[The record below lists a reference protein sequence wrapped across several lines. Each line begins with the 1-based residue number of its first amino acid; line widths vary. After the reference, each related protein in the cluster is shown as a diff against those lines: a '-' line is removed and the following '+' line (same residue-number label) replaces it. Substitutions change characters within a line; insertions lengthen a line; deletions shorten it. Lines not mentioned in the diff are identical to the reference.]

1 MIKEISFFIP
11 DDQYQYTCIEICQ
24 QFLPE
29 FKILFEEPAIYE
41 IEAKVLDQKLTLAY
55 REKNQTKDLETY
67 GLNSPL
73 NKEMFRGFLYAFF
86 CKKFHK
92 QLEWGLLTGVKP
104 VKRAHQLL
112 ASGLEEK
119 STVEKLKAKYKMT
132 TPKAQLITQLA
143 QNEMQYMYPINPKK
157 ISLYIGIPI
166 CFSKCTYCS
175 FVTTVAKPK
184 EAIIEQYHQHLLEEI
199 KLTGECVHQAGF
211 KIDTLYIGGGTP
223 SILSAQ
229 QIDLLFNAIEAAF
242 DLSELRELSFES
254 GRPETTTIDRL
265 EVLKKHHVT
274 RLCLNPQSMNQSTL
288 LAINR
293 HYAPE
298 EILEKYALIQSYG
311 FKKINM
317 DLILGLNHES
327 QVDFLKSLKEI
338 IQLKPS
344 NLTIHSLAIKKGAA
358 MRDNN
363 GVALETI
370 DTLYSK
376 AFYDTI
382 NHLLE
387 EAAYHPYYLY
397 RQKYTAANGENTGY
411 AQEGQDCIYNMLM
424 MAEKQT
430 ILGIGAGSSGKVYF
444 SADDRFEKI
453 FTVKDVRTYNL
464 RAAELIQKKINCYKK
479 LFNLERQD

>member
-29 FKILFEEPAIYE
+29 FKILFEETAIYE
-41 IEAKVLDQKLTLAY
+41 IEAKVLDKKLTLAY
-55 REKNQTKDLETY
+55 REKNQTKNQETY
-67 GLNSPL
+67 HLNSPL
-73 NKEMFRGFLYAFF
+73 DKETFRGFLYEFF

-112 ASGLEEK
+112 ASGLDQK

-132 TPKAQLITQLA
+132 TQKAILITQLA
-143 QNEMQYMYPINPKK
+143 HNEMAYMYPLDAKK
-157 ISLYIGIPI
+157 ISLYVGIPI

-184 EAIIEQYHQHLLEEI
+184 QAIIEQYHQHLLEEI
-199 KLTGECVHQAGF
+199 KLTGECVQQAGF
-211 KIDTLYIGGGTP
+211 KIDTLYVGGGTP

-229 QIDLLFNAIEAAF
+229 QIDQLFNALEAAF
-242 DLSELRELSFES
+242 DLSELREFSFES
-254 GRPETTTIDRL
+254 GRPETTTRDRL
-265 EVLKKHHVT
+265 EVLKKHQVT

-288 LAINR
+288 AAINR
-293 HYAPE
+293 QYAPE
-298 EILEKYALIQSYG
+298 EILEKYALIKSYG
-311 FKKINM
+311 FKQINM

-327 QVDFLKSLKEI
+327 QDAFLKSLQQI
-338 IQLKPS
+338 IGLKPS
-344 NLTIHSLAIKKGAA
+344 NLTIHSLAIKKGAV
-358 MRDNN
+358 MRDNQAD
-363 GVALETI
+363 ALKTM
-370 DTLYSK
+370 DMVYSK
-376 AFYDTI
+376 TFYDKI
-382 NHLLE
+382 NDLLE
-387 EAAYHPYYLY
+387 AADYHPYYLY
-397 RQKYTAANGENTGY
+397 RQKYTAANGENIGY
-411 AQEGQDCIYNMLM
+411 AQAGEDCIYNMLM

-444 SADDRFEKI
+444 SEDDRFEKI

-464 RAAELIQKKINCYKK
+464 KAAELIQKKINCYKK